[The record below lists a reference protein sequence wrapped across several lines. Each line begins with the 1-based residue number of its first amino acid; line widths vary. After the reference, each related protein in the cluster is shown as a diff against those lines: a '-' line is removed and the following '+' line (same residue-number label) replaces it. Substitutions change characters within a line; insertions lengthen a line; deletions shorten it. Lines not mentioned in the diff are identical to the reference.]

1 MPVQKIPVPE
11 LKNDGT
17 LRFPWAARM
26 DPTARNLFRAA
37 KPTFRLD
44 GTLEVT
50 IPSQVLRLGPENKRD
65 PSYNQIDQPLEQD
78 DEDGSMGE
86 ATANLN
92 MSRGGRP
99 IKPVQKF
106 QDMEWKTVRGR
117 VLSTHIPTSRVASG
131 PVSRAQ
137 APSSGAEATVPLS
150 RVWREIQGC
159 NNWQDLI
166 EPLNP
171 LLQQEIT
178 RYGNL
183 VSTCYKAFDLNPNSK
198 RYLNCKYGRKT
209 LLRET
214 GIDQPE
220 DYQVTKYIYATPDI
234 NINIRP
240 IQNVANKGA
249 RWVGYVAVSSD
260 DSVKRLGRRDV
271 VVTFRGTVTN
281 PEWLANFMSSL
292 TPARFHPHNMR
303 PDVKVESGFL
313 SLYTSDESES
323 KFGLVSCRQQ
333 LLSEISRLMNKYKGE
348 DMSITLA
355 GHSMGSSLAHLLAY
369 DIAELGLN
377 KKIGERDVP
386 VTVFSFA
393 GPRVGNLEFKKRC
406 EELGVKVLRITNVND
421 PITKLPGFLFNE
433 NFRVLGGFYELPWS
447 CSCYAHVGVQL
458 TLDFFDV
465 QNMSCVHDLETY
477 IDLINCRRLNSRS
490 AETDGEK
497 SSENVAWE
505 YLKQK
510 GEKLMFFKGQRIMHW
525 SNVVNLLSSLSYH
538 MLYCNIF

>member
-1 MPVQKIPVPE
+1 M
-11 LKNDGT
+11 
-17 LRFPWAARM
+17 AARSLVQN
-26 DPTARNLFRAA
+26 PNLKQVPLPRSD
-37 KPTFRLD
+37 KNLEHTVSLPYLVSLHNSNTHTSRRLVVSSS
-44 GTLEVT
+44 T
-50 IPSQVLRLGPENKRD
+50 SSVLAP
-65 PSYNQIDQPLEQD
+65 
-78 DEDGSMGE
+78 
-86 ATANLN
+86 
-92 MSRGGRP
+92 
-99 IKPVQKF
+99 
-106 QDMEWKTVRGR
+106 
-117 VLSTHIPTSRVASG
+117 HIPTSRVVS
-131 PVSRAQ
+131 PPISRAQ
-137 APSSGAEATVPLS
+137 APCSSAEATVPLS

-171 LLQQEIT
+171 LLQKEIT

-183 VSTCYKAFDLNPNSK
+183 VSTCYKAFDLNPTSK
-198 RYLNCKYGRKT
+198 RYLNCKYGKNT

-214 GIDQPE
+214 GIDKPE
-220 DYQVTKYIYATPDI
+220 EYQVTKYIYATPDI

-240 IQNVANKGA
+240 IQNEANKGA

-281 PEWLANFMSSL
+281 PEWLTNFMSSL
-292 TPARFHPHNMR
+292 APARLHPHNTR
-303 PDVKVESGFL
+303 PD
-313 SLYTSDESES
+313 SDSR
-323 KFGLVSCRQQ
+323 FGLESCRQQ
-333 LLSEISRLMNKYKGE
+333 LLTEISRLMNKYKGE

-377 KKIGERDVP
+377 KKIGERDIP

-393 GPRVGNLEFKKRC
+393 GPRVGNLKFKKRC

-447 CSCYAHVGVQL
+447 CSCYAHVGVEL
-458 TLDFFDV
+458 TLNFFNV
-465 QNMSCVHDLETY
+465 QNMSCVHDLQTY
-477 IDLINCRRLNSRS
+477 IDLINCRRISSRS

-497 SSENVAWE
+497 SSENVGLK

-510 GEKLMFFKGQRIMHW
+510 GEKLMFLKGQRMMHW
-525 SNVVNLLSSLSYH
+525 SNFVNLLSSVSYH
-538 MLYCNIF
+538 MLYCKL

>member
-1 MPVQKIPVPE
+1 M
-11 LKNDGT
+11 
-17 LRFPWAARM
+17 AARSLVQNPNFKHVLILRS
-26 DPTARNLFRAA
+26 DKNLQHTLSLGSLYNSNSHTS
-37 KPTFRLD
+37 KRL
-44 GTLEVT
+44 VV
-50 IPSQVLRLGPENKRD
+50 SSSSVLAPHVLTSPVV
-65 PSYNQIDQPLEQD
+65 S
-78 DEDGSMGE
+78 S
-86 ATANLN
+86 
-92 MSRGGRP
+92 P
-99 IKPVQKF
+99 I
-106 QDMEWKTVRGR
+106 
-117 VLSTHIPTSRVASG
+117 SH
-131 PVSRAQ
+131 
-137 APSSGAEATVPLS
+137 APAPFSGAEAAVPLS

-159 NNWQDLI
+159 NNWRDLI
-166 EPLNP
+166 QPLNP

-183 VSTCYKAFDLNPNSK
+183 VSTCYKAFDLNPTSK
-198 RYLNCKYGRKT
+198 RYLNCKYGKKT

-220 DYQVTKYIYATPDI
+220 EYLVTKYIYATPDI

-240 IQNVANKGA
+240 IQNPANKGA
-249 RWVGYVAVSSD
+249 RWIGYVAVSSD

-292 TPARFHPHNMR
+292 TPARFHPHNLR

-323 KFGLVSCRQQ
+323 KFRVESCRQQ
-333 LLSEISRLMNKYKGE
+333 LLSEISRLMNKHKGE

-369 DIAELGLN
+369 DIVELGLN
-377 KKIGERDVP
+377 KKIGEIDVP

-421 PITKLPGFLFNE
+421 PITKLPGVLFNE

-447 CSCYAHVGVQL
+447 CSCYAHVGVEL
-458 TLDFFDV
+458 TLDFFDF
-465 QNMSCVHDLETY
+465 QNMSCVHDLQTY
-477 IDLINCRRLNSRS
+477 IDLLNCRRICSRS
-490 AETDGEK
+490 AETDEEE
-497 SSENVAWE
+497 SSENVA
-505 YLKQK
+505 LVLLNQK
-510 GEKLMFFKGQRIMHW
+510 GEKLMFLKGQRMMHW
-525 SNVVNLLSSLSYH
+525 TNVVNLLSSVSNH
-538 MLYCNIF
+538 ILYCNIF